1 MVETLRKVKPDDPL
15 AIPAATFNA
24 FVDAAQDY
32 RNRQHR
38 QERPIPPADDG
49 SGTIR
54 VKNASGADRVAPSPP
69 RTGIS
74 VGEITGISKK
84 GLGVPLGPLRRCR
97 GHGGQGDRQEAHGGV
112 RGEGV

>member
-1 MVETLRKVKPDDPL
+1 MTVKAMVESLRKVRPGDPL

-38 QERPIPPADDG
+38 QERPIPPAGDG

-54 VKNASGADRVAPSPP
+54 VKNASGADRDRFAVL
-69 RTGIS
+69 
-74 VGEITGISKK
+74 
-84 GLGVPLGPLRRCR
+84 GLDVPVFTPTDNLEGFKNEPVLAGVVPTTAGRC
-97 GHGGQGDRQEAHGGV
+97 
-112 RGEGV
+112 